1 MPLQHKPQL
10 ESRAMDFTGD
20 AIRKGECV
28 RLTRQNR
35 LLRYQPG
42 DRGMIIDGPHS
53 LGGRGGY
60 YLVVMDRDDP
70 PRLLIF
76 MSDEIERDGA

>member
-1 MPLQHKPQL
+1 MPWQK
-10 ESRAMDFTGD
+10 ESQREGREIDFTGH
-20 AIRKGECV
+20 AIRKGDCV

-35 LLRYQPG
+35 LLRYHPG
-42 DRGMIIDGPHS
+42 DRGQILEGPHS

-76 MSDEIERDGA
+76 LADEIERDGA